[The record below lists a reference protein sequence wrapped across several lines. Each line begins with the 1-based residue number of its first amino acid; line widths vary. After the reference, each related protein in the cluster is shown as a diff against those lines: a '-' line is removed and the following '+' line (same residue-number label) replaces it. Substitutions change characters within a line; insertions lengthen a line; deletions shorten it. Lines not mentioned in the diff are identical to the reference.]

1 MGLDYG
7 LLSEINPAIILVSIS
22 GFGSFGPYAKKLCFY
37 AVAQGMSGGMSYTG
51 LSLGNPPTRA
61 AVPYVDFSS
70 GIYGA
75 LGAMFALYY
84 REKTGKGQMVD
95 VALLDA
101 AISFFAGM
109 GVAAEYKL
117 L

>member
-1 MGLDYG
+1 
-7 LLSEINPAIILVSIS
+7 
-22 GFGSFGPYAKKLCFY
+22 
-37 AVAQGMSGGMSYTG
+37 
-51 LSLGNPPTRA
+51 
-61 AVPYVDFSS
+61 
-70 GIYGA
+70 
-75 LGAMFALYY
+75 MFALYY

-101 AISFFAGM
+101 ATSFFAGM